1 MSKITKKKIPGETH
15 AIIPA
20 RSGSK
25 GFKNKNIVKF
35 LNKSLFEHSIIF
47 AKKLNFVDKIIFSS
61 DSSDYLKKAK
71 KFQNVLLH
79 KRSRK
84 ASSDK
89 AMEEDIL
96 KDLLNYYK
104 EKKIKLPKNI
114 LWLRPTNPLRCK
126 ATFEKA
132 FRVYKKSESTVM
144 IVHEVDSRLFFSKDS
159 YLKPLIK
166 EFNKKSML
174 RRQDVKPFYKIFSGE
189 IFKLKKTI
197 DKNFLSSK
205 KRFVL
210 APSNT
215 NFDIDKLEDIIF
227 LNNLIKLKYRNFSK
241 YIHNKI

>member
-1 MSKITKKKIPGETH
+1 M
-15 AIIPA
+15 PA

-25 GFKNKNIVKF
+25 GFKNKNIAKF

-47 AKKLNFVDKIIFSS
+47 AKKLKFIDKIIFSS
-61 DSSDYLKKAK
+61 DSNDYLKKAE
-71 KFQNVLLH
+71 KFQDVLLH
-79 KRSRK
+79 KRSSK

-96 KDLLNYYK
+96 KDLLIYYK
-104 EKKIKLPKNI
+104 EQKIKLPKNI

-132 FRVYKKSESTVM
+132 FRVYKKCESTVM
-144 IVHEVDSRLFFSKDS
+144 IVHEVDSRLFSSKDN
-159 YLKPLIK
+159 YLQPLIK

-197 DKNFLSSK
+197 KKNFLSNK
-205 KRFVL
+205 KKFVL

-215 NFDIDKLEDIIF
+215 NFDIDKIEDIIF
-227 LNNLIKLKYRNFSK
+227 LQNLIKLKYRNFSK